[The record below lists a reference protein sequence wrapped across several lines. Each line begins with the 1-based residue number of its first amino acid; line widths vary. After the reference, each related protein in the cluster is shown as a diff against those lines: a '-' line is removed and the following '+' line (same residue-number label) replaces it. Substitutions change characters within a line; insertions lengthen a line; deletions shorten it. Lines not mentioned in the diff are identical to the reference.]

1 MVFWFNCN
9 QLQSNVRGWSTGTHR
24 DIVARCNE
32 LQSRAA
38 LFEKGSKSIMTN
50 HCNELQRSSDVM
62 QIRLSTSQHVMT
74 NHCNELQLNGSSL
87 IVFASLYGPS

>member
-50 HCNELQRSSDVM
+50 HCNELQ
-62 QIRLSTSQHVMT
+62 
-74 NHCNELQLNGSSL
+74 LNGSSL